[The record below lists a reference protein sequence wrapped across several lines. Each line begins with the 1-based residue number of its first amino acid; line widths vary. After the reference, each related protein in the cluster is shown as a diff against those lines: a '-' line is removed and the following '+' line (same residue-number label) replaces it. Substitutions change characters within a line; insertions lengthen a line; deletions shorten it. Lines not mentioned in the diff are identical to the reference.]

1 MQGSIDV
8 DVLSFLEKFFLYGGL
23 IWLLGEAGLS
33 RRAAAGIVAA
43 TLLATSIAETYLP
56 HRSAEIT
63 DALMAILIAVIF
75 ALVTR
80 GDAARVSGGSGS
92 HRRGTVTAGA
102 PLPPAR
108 PHS

>member
-8 DVLSFLEKFFLYGGL
+8 DVLSFLEKFFLYGSL
-23 IWLLGEAGLS
+23 IWLLVEAGISHRSSTLS
-33 RRAAAGIVAA
+33 VGG
-43 TLLATSIAETYLP
+43 TLLVTSIAETYLP

-63 DALMAILIAVIF
+63 DALMALLIAVIF